1 MATRSSIL
9 PWRIPW
15 TEEPCGLQPIG
26 WEGVTH
32 DWGTKLAHGSHFMHI
47 GRPRPKGADS
57 EAGISAWS
65 WKLRP
70 RGGLPSFLRYSAFVG
85 WKFSSVAQSCLT
97 LCNPM
102 DCSMPGL
109 PVHHQLPELVQTH
122 VH

>member
-1 MATRSSIL
+1 MATHSSLL

-15 TEEPCGLQPIG
+15 TKEPCGLQPIG

-85 WKFSSVAQSCLT
+85 WKFSSVQSL
-97 LCNPM
+97 
-102 DCSMPGL
+102 SR
-109 PVHHQLPELVQTH
+109 V
-122 VH
+122 